1 LEETPKVENKYTEL
15 TKEERKAEI
24 EKIKTA
30 MGEDEVKEVFTIKTE
45 EKTKTPKT
53 ETEAPKPIETP
64 KSDATVSTLEPQ
76 IEKVAKT
83 LMSQGVE
90 RVKQLYKDFD
100 VKGIIDDP
108 SVDTLTKVQLLSTVA
123 EPNAIKMA
131 NIEKNLKNG
140 NDAEGTGT
148 TETKDAKFSAPEKS
162 GKVDKEAGQTLYTQ
176 MCEQLGLEDETK
188 KEKSE

>member
-1 LEETPKVENKYTEL
+1 MEETPKVENKYTEL

-45 EKTKTPKT
+45 EKTETPKT
-53 ETEAPKPIETP
+53 ETKAKPTEESKP
-64 KSDATVSTLEPQ
+64 VEKSSDLNPQ
-76 IEKVAKT
+76 IEKVAQT
-83 LMSQGVE
+83 LMSQGIE
-90 RVKQLYKDFD
+90 RVHQLYKDFD
-100 VKGIIDDP
+100 VSGIIKDS

>member
-1 LEETPKVENKYTEL
+1 MEKTPKVENKYTEL

-30 MGEDEVKEVFTIKTE
+30 MGEEEVKEVFTIKTE

-53 ETEAPKPIETP
+53 ETETVKPTEESKP
-64 KSDATVSTLEPQ
+64 VEKSSDLNPQ
-76 IEKVAKT
+76 IEKVAQT

-90 RVKQLYKDFD
+90 RVHQLYKDFD
-100 VKGIIDDP
+100 VSGIIKDS

-148 TETKDAKFSAPEKS
+148 TETKDAKFSAPAKT
-162 GKVDKEAGQTLYTQ
+162 GKVDEKAGQTLYTQ

-188 KEKSE
+188 EKSE